1 MIKGVVPLARRCLR
15 ITKTV
20 EATYE
25 DGVLTLDEPVDL
37 AGKSR
42 VRVQI
47 EIPLPDDDLPESGAE
62 PRRLAL
68 SSERRELLQR
78 VRTLRDKIP
87 RMDFDI
93 VEALR
98 EIREHG

>member
-1 MIKGVVPLARRCLR
+1 M

-37 AGKSR
+37 AWRSR

-47 EIPLPDDDLPESGAE
+47 EIPLPGDGLPESGAE
-62 PRRLAL
+62 AREPAL
-68 SSERRELLQR
+68 SPESRELLQR

-87 RMDFDI
+87 RVGFDI

>member
-1 MIKGVVPLARRCLR
+1 M

-37 AGKSR
+37 AGRRR

-47 EIPLPDDDLPESGAE
+47 EIPLPDDNLPESGSETRE
-62 PRRLAL
+62 PAL
-68 SSERRELLQR
+68 SPERRELLQR
-78 VRTLRDKIP
+78 IRTLRDKIP
-87 RMDFDI
+87 RVDFDI